1 MDYMLYGLIAIV
13 VLSVLYFLYTS
24 MMAPKH
30 VSFEEDAK
38 DANVCSTTCDGDE
51 VCMKCPN

>member
-1 MDYMLYGLIAIV
+1 MDYMLYGLVAVVALAI
-13 VLSVLYFLYTS
+13 LYFLYVQYTS
-24 MMAPKH
+24 KH
-30 VSFEEDAK
+30 VTFEDEVK